1 MSLFADM
8 PPAPYVQRY
17 ESRATGRVTGRV
29 SPHSYF
35 ALPQLAQVAD
45 VTAAPWLPDTL
56 EDLRALKAAGANL
69 PGIGDFTI
77 TDDTVNRARQL
88 LTLNCITRLP
98 APIIAPFSGGGL
110 ALTWTCNDRGLVL
123 SVYPD
128 REVTYERTDAEHSVV
143 DDDTLASDQD
153 LTKIVDRFI
162 ASLA

>member
-1 MSLFADM
+1 MSPFAHT
-8 PPAPYVQRY
+8 PPASYVQRY
-17 ESRATGRVTGRV
+17 ETNATGRV
-29 SPHSYF
+29 SSSHSCF
-35 ALPQLAQVAD
+35 ALPQLTQVAD
-45 VTAAPWLPDTL
+45 VAAAPWLPDTL
-56 EDLRALKAAGANL
+56 EELRTLKAAGVNL

-88 LTLNCITRLP
+88 LTLTCITRLP
-98 APIIAPFSGGGL
+98 APAIAPFSGGGL
-110 ALTWTCNDRGLVL
+110 ALSWASNDRGLVL